1 MLSSE
6 SRPYDDAVLV
16 IKMIMILSHGNS
28 NIERGFSINKD
39 CYETKQLKGLLL
51 DPATACLSEFTTTS
65 DLKILPNSYL

>member
-16 IKMIMILSHGNS
+16 IKMITMLSHGNS

-39 CYETKQLKGLLL
+39 CYGTMQLKGLLL
-51 DPATACLSEFTTTS
+51 DPGTACLSEFITAP
-65 DLKILPNSYL
+65 DLKMLPNSYL